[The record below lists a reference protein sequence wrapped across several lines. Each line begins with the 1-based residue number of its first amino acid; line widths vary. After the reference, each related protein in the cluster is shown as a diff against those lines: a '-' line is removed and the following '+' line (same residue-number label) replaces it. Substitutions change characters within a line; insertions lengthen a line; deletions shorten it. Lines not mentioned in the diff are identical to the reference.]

1 MLQQSK
7 HCSKNQV
14 FMERWMKMAEEGRMA
29 VIDRTFDAMT
39 QQVLLQLN

>member
-1 MLQQSK
+1 
-7 HCSKNQV
+7 
-14 FMERWMKMAEEGRMA
+14 MERWMKMAEEGRMA